1 MQVRTVGSAFVGTG
15 IVGEMHGR
23 AINRNPTSRLV
34 GVFDRDESK
43 ASAAAEK
50 FGGQVYANLDDLL
63 ADPDVELVHVLTP
76 LVSHLETA
84 LKALEAGKHVLIE
97 KPVAQEIGDL
107 EMLQQTAAKADRL
120 CMPAHNFIYTPS
132 IQRAKRLI
140 DEGKLGEICGF
151 WMFFNIYHSEEIAAR
166 YGSVLRETCV
176 HHVYSMLHLL
186 GRPVNVTAMKSYI
199 HYEELEVEDQASIMC
214 QMPNGAIANLW
225 CSFAANDPT
234 TDPWSVLYK
243 ILGTNGGIC
252 YSWNEAQYE
261 DNRGPAWGLPC
272 YEDGF
277 AGEVEYMVNRCILGD
292 EGPLSTLDDAV
303 DALKI
308 VQTAEHA
315 VATGTG
321 ALKVEY

>member
-1 MQVRTVGSAFVGTG
+1 MQNQTVGSAFVGTG

-23 AINRNPTSRLV
+23 AVSRNATSRLV
-34 GVFDRDESK
+34 GVFDLDASL
-43 ASAAAEK
+43 ASAATEK
-50 FGGQVYANLDDLL
+50 FGGRTYADMDELL

-76 LVSHLETA
+76 LTAHLETA

-107 EMLQQTAAKADRL
+107 QTLQQAAAKADRL
-120 CMPAHNFIYTPS
+120 CMPAHNYIYAPA

-140 DEGKLGEICGF
+140 DEGKLGDICGF
-151 WMFFNIYHSEEIAAR
+151 WMFFNVYHSEEIAAR

-186 GRPVNVTAMKSYI
+186 GRPKTVTAMKSHI
-199 HYEELEVEDQASIMC
+199 HYEKLEVEDQASLMC

-225 CSFAANDPT
+225 CSFAMNDPT
-234 TDPWSVLYK
+234 SDPWTVLYK
-243 ILGTNGGIC
+243 VLGTRGGLT
-252 YSWNEAQYE
+252 YTWNEVQFE
-261 DNRGPAWGLPC
+261 DTDGPLWGVPC

-277 AGEVEYMVNRCILGD
+277 AGEVEYMVNRCILGND
-292 EGPLSTLDDAV
+292 EPLSSLDDAI

-308 VQTAEHA
+308 IQTAERA
-315 VATGTG
+315 VDAGTG
-321 ALKVEY
+321 AVTVEY